1 MIDANEGVTEQDT
14 KVAGMAHE
22 AGKAC
27 IIVVNKWDA
36 VEKDDKTMDK
46 MRQDIRRDL
55 AYMTYAPIVFISA
68 LTGQRVDR
76 LFQLIKYVDDQAAM
90 RITTGMLNSFL
101 ADATARVQPP
111 TDKGRRLKI
120 YYMTQ
125 AGIRPPHFVFFCNDA
140 KLFHFSY
147 QRYLENQVQGH
158 LRLGGHPHPADC
170 PPAGRQGGVSAMG
183 LTEHTVSL
191 LASWGASAILP
202 AVVTAVIAYFC
213 GCFNGAV
220 IVSKYILRDDVRGH
234 GSGNAGLT
242 NFYRTFGGPLTFVVI
257 LTDVL
262 KAVVAVLVGVWLT
275 GQLLPIGSGAAQTTA
290 TALAEYWSGLFC
302 LLGHMFPCMFQFKGG
317 KGILS
322 GGTIAIMIDWRVA
335 LVVWGCFLVL
345 AVLTRYVSLGS
356 SSTGVA
362 LPIVTWVVYQD
373 GLLLLLS
380 LVIGGLIVWKHRGNL
395 QRLAA
400 GTESKFHFHR
410 S

>member
-1 MIDANEGVTEQDT
+1 
-14 KVAGMAHE
+14 
-22 AGKAC
+22 
-27 IIVVNKWDA
+27 
-36 VEKDDKTMDK
+36 
-46 MRQDIRRDL
+46 
-55 AYMTYAPIVFISA
+55 
-68 LTGQRVDR
+68 
-76 LFQLIKYVDDQAAM
+76 
-90 RITTGMLNSFL
+90 
-101 ADATARVQPP
+101 
-111 TDKGRRLKI
+111 
-120 YYMTQ
+120 
-125 AGIRPPHFVFFCNDA
+125 
-140 KLFHFSY
+140 
-147 QRYLENQVQGH
+147 
-158 LRLGGHPHPADC
+158 
-170 PPAGRQGGVSAMG
+170 MG
-183 LTEHTVSL
+183 LTESTVSL
-191 LASWGASAILP
+191 LASWGAGVLLP
-202 AVVTAVIAYFC
+202 AVVTAVIAYLC

-262 KAVVAVLVGVWLT
+262 KAVVAVLVGVFLV
-275 GQLLPIGSGAAQTTA
+275 GQMLPVDGAGAQA
-290 TALAEYWSGLFC
+290 AAAALAKYWTGLFC

-356 SSTGVA
+356 SAAGAAFPIATG
-362 LPIVTWVVYQD
+362 VVYQD
-373 GLLLLLS
+373 VLLLVMGLF
-380 LVIGGLIVWKHRGNL
+380 IGGLIVWKHRGNL